1 MHQALHQRVGR
12 EDGKK
17 CNGEDNVDKIDNN
30 NDNDDGKVQ
39 QLVSSIKSQFG
50 EIARLC
56 FP

>member
-17 CNGEDNVDKIDNN
+17 YNGEDNVDKVDNN